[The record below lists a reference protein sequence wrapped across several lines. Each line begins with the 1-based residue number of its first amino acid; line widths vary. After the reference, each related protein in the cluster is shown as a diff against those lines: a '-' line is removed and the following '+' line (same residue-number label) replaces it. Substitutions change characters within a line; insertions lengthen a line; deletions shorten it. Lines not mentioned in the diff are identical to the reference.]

1 MDTSFTVTALKAIVQ
16 PQQIRGD
23 ESLTVTRI
31 AALGDAEPGDISFLG
46 NPKYRAQVTESKAS
60 VLLLP
65 LDHEGEPA
73 ERQCFLLVENPSAAL
88 AQICAR
94 IEQSLWPRPE
104 AGVHPSAVVSE
115 SAKIAASATVGPLC
129 VVEADAIIGE
139 RTHLQAQV
147 FVGRGAV
154 IGQDC
159 WLAAGSHLAT
169 TCELG
174 DRVRLHGGVV
184 VGSDGFGYEVVEG
197 KHAKVPQIGIV
208 VIESDVEIGA
218 NATRDRARF
227 SRTVIG
233 EGTKIDNQVQVAH
246 NVVVGRHCILC
257 AQVGIA
263 GSTTLEDYVVMG
275 GQSGAAGHI
284 RVAQGTQVAGR
295 GGLTAN
301 ISEPGKVYSGMP
313 AMPYRM
319 ERRLVV
325 LQRRLPDLFKK
336 VDGLFSELEILKKTS
351 AD

>member
-1 MDTSFTVTALKAIVQ
+1 MDTSFTVTALKAIVD

-23 ESLTVTRI
+23 ESLTITRI
-31 AALGDAEPGDISFLG
+31 SALGDAEPGDISFLG
-46 NPKYRAQVTESKAS
+46 NPKYRAQVAESKAS

-65 LDHEGEPA
+65 LDYEGEPA
-73 ERQCFLLVENPSAAL
+73 EGQCFLLVENPSAAL

-129 VVEADAIIGE
+129 VVEADAVIGE

-197 KHAKVPQIGIV
+197 RHTKVPQVGIV
-208 VIESDVEIGA
+208 VIENDVEIGA
-218 NATRDRARF
+218 NATLDRARF

-246 NVVVGRHCILC
+246 NVIVGRHCILC
-257 AQVGIA
+257 SQVGIA

-275 GQSGAAGHI
+275 GQSGASGHI
-284 RVAQGTQVAGR
+284 HVAQGTQVAAR

-301 ISEPGKVYSGMP
+301 ITEPGKVYSGMP

-336 VDGLFSELEILKKTS
+336 IDGLFNDLETLKKTS